1 MSKGEEVNNVAIVFA
16 SLYDIQM
23 VINDI
28 KLAYV
33 ALTRSKKILY
43 PSVLLKG
50 LNKDKIPKLFNEIFL
65 PDLINNHIR

>member
-1 MSKGEEVNNVAIVFA
+1 
-16 SLYDIQM
+16 M
-23 VINDI
+23 VINDL

-50 LNKDKIPKLFNEIFL
+50 LDIRDIPSFFKEIFL
-65 PDLINNHIR
+65 PKY